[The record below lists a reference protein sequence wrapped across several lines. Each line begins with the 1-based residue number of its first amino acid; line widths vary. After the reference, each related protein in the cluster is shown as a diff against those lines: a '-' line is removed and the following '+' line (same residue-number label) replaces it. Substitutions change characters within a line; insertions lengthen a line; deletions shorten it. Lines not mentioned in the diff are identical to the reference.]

1 MRKARF
7 ATGIFGTTL
16 LLGIAFVSAP
26 SAAAPAP
33 LPDPKKEEAGEN
45 KNTLIEKY
53 RAKLQV
59 TASTTYQGW
68 GPEKLIDGNKE
79 TSWFSQGGD
88 AAAQGQ
94 KPWLMVAFPEDV
106 TVKRFTVLGNREPSY
121 PTGYSVLTGLAEFL
135 DAEGKVLWKE
145 ERDGKGDAHDFE
157 FMPKELIKKV
167 RSVRFTSVKDEGNE
181 NGSQDIAIAEV
192 LIE

>member
-7 ATGIFGTTL
+7 IAGMLGVLL
-16 LLGIAFVSAP
+16 LLGIAFVAAP

-33 LPDPKKEEAGEN
+33 LPDPKKEEPGEN
-45 KNTLIEKY
+45 KNTLVEKY
-53 RAKLQV
+53 RAKLEV

-79 TSWFSQGGD
+79 TSWFSQTGD
-88 AAAQGQ
+88 TVTQGT
-94 KPWLMVAFPEDV
+94 KPWVMVAFPEDV
-106 TVKRFTVLGNREPSY
+106 TVKRFTVLGNREPAY

-135 DAEGKVLWKE
+135 DADGKVLWKE
-145 ERDGKGDAHDFE
+145 ERDGKGDTHDFE

-167 RSVRFTSVKDEGNE
+167 RSVRFTSVKDEGDK